1 MPSAEFCQ
9 VGFLSKPKG
18 LKGALRVSFEDF
30 FIAYLEDQQ
39 PDHLFVEVKGQL
51 APFFIETIDNLK
63 GSNVSVKFEDVD
75 HIKAATKLQNS
86 SLYFKEALLSAYLEE
101 EEEEW
106 AYLVGYTL
114 LNEKNQAIGTIE
126 GIVYL
131 PQHELLQLQYQ
142 KRELLIP
149 IHEDIIIAIDEA
161 EKNLQLELPQGIL
174 DL

>member
-1 MPSAEFCQ
+1 MPSTEYCQ
-9 VGFLSKPKG
+9 VGFLTKPKG

-30 FIAYLEDQQ
+30 FIPYLENQQ

-51 APFFIETIDNLK
+51 APFFIETIENLNSSK
-63 GSNVSVKFEDVD
+63 TSVKFEDIN
-75 HIKAATKLQNS
+75 HIEAATKLQNS
-86 SLYFKEALLSAYLEE
+86 SLYFKEALLSEYLEE

-114 LNEKNQAIGTIE
+114 LNDKNQAIGIIE

-142 KRELLIP
+142 KRELLLP
-149 IHEDIIIAIDEA
+149 IHEDIIIAIDEE
-161 EKNLQLELPQGIL
+161 EKNLQMELPQGIL